1 MSRTQLIGFV
11 LWRSGLLLVVGYST
25 LRIARLALR
34 YVDLPAQVDLGL
46 GLTLGGA
53 VLVLGSLV
61 AERVVDARAEEGL
74 TD

>member
-1 MSRTQLIGFV
+1 MTRLQLIGFV
-11 LWRSGLLLVVGYST
+11 FWRSGLMLVAGYST

-34 YVDLPAQVDLGL
+34 YVDLPAQVEWGL
-46 GLTLGGA
+46 GLAISGA

-61 AERVVDARAEEGL
+61 AERVVDARAEKGL

>member
-1 MSRTQLIGFV
+1 MTRTQLVGFV
-11 LWRSGLLLVVGYST
+11 FWRCGLMLVAGYST

-34 YVDLPAQVDLGL
+34 YVDLPAQLDLGL
-46 GLTLGGA
+46 ALTIAGA

-61 AERVVDARAEEGL
+61 AERIVDARAEEGL